1 MVLWLLSPVR
11 WSRDARG
18 ASGSRIVDVRIVRR
32 KGAGRLRAAALA
44 VVLLGATA
52 TACGDD
58 GGGSGEGGE
67 TSAPASAKAAPSV
80 KPAEGADELAEL
92 HARVEGDDVI
102 VVGDA
107 KAPHTVKVYEDPRCP
122 YCKKFEQG
130 GAGALTG
137 PVQDGD
143 VKVEY
148 VIASFLDENLNGH
161 GSVKAAN
168 ALRASVAAGRF
179 PVYHSAVFA
188 NQPADETT
196 DAFTDDF
203 LLKIAGTVDGL
214 RSSAFDGAVRDMKY
228 RDFVDAAMKKFRA
241 DGIEGT
247 PTVYVD
253 GEKVTPE
260 KAMYDEGAFEKVLE
274 DAGIPG
280 N

>member
-1 MVLWLLSPVR
+1 MVLWHLSPVR
-11 WSRDARG
+11 WSRDERG
-18 ASGSRIVDVRIVRR
+18 ASGSRIVGVRNVRM
-32 KGAGRLRAAALA
+32 KGAGRLRAAAVA

-52 TACGDD
+52 TACDDD
-58 GGGSGEGGE
+58 GGSGAGDAS
-67 TSAPASAKAAPSV
+67 SAPASASAAPSV
-80 KPAEGADELAEL
+80 RPAEDADELAEL

-168 ALRASVAAGRF
+168 ALRASVAAGKF

-203 LLKIAGTVDGL
+203 LLKIAGTVGGL
-214 RSSAFDGAVRDMKY
+214 RSSAFDGAVRDMEY

-260 KAMYDEGAFEKVLE
+260 KAMYDEDAFGKVLE
-274 DAGIPG
+274 DAGVPG

>member
-1 MVLWLLSPVR
+1 M
-11 WSRDARG
+11 
-18 ASGSRIVDVRIVRR
+18 DVRNVRMVR
-32 KGAGRLRAAALA
+32 VKGAGRLRAAALA
-44 VVLLGATA
+44 VVLLGVTA
-52 TACGDD
+52 TACGDEG
-58 GGGSGEGGE
+58 GGGSAGDE
-67 TSAPASAKAAPSV
+67 TSAPVTASASPSV
-80 KPAEGADELAEL
+80 KPAGDADELAGL
-92 HARVEGDDVI
+92 HARVEGGDVI

-130 GAGALTG
+130 GARALTG
-137 PVQDGD
+137 RVADGD

-161 GSVKAAN
+161 GSVTAAN
-168 ALRASVAAGRF
+168 ALRASVAAGKF

-196 DAFTDDF
+196 DAYTDDF

-214 RSSAFDGAVRDMKY
+214 RSSAFDGAVRDMEY

-241 DGIEGT
+241 DGVEGT

-260 KAMYDEGAFEKVLE
+260 KAMYDEDTFEKVLE
-274 DAGIPG
+274 GAGVPG
-280 N
+280 S

>member
-1 MVLWLLSPVR
+1 MDERTV
-11 WSRDARG
+11 
-18 ASGSRIVDVRIVRR
+18 SGSRIVNVRPRNS
-32 KGAGRLRAAALA
+32 GRFRVAAVA
-44 VVLLGATA
+44 VVLLAATA

-58 GGGSGEGGE
+58 GAGDGGE
-67 TSAPASAKAAPSV
+67 TSASASAAPSV
-80 KPAEGADELAEL
+80 KPAEDADDLAKL
-92 HARVEGDDVI
+92 HARVDGGDVI

-130 GAGALTG
+130 GAEALTD
-137 PVQDGD
+137 PVAAGD

-168 ALRASVAAGRF
+168 ALRASVEAGKF
-179 PVYHSAVFA
+179 PVYHSAVYA

-196 DAFTDDF
+196 DAYTDAF

-214 RSSAFDGAVRDMKY
+214 RSSAFDGAVKDMKY
-228 RDFVDAAMKKFRA
+228 QGFVDAAMKKFRT

-253 GEKVTPE
+253 GDKVTPE
-260 KAMYDEGAFEKVLE
+260 KAMYDEDAFEKILE
-274 DAGIPG
+274 DAGVPD

>member
-1 MVLWLLSPVR
+1 MSAG
-11 WSRDARG
+11 ARG
-18 ASGSRIVDVRIVRR
+18 S
-32 KGAGRLRAAALA
+32 GRLRAAAVA
-44 VVLLGATA
+44 VVLLGAAA
-52 TACGDD
+52 TACGDE
-58 GGGSGEGGE
+58 GGGDAGE
-67 TSAPASAKAAPSV
+67 TSAPASAKATPSV
-80 KPAEGADELAEL
+80 KPAEDADELAEL
-92 HARVEGDDVI
+92 HARVAGDDVI

-107 KAPHTVKVYEDPRCP
+107 EARHTVKVYEDPRCP

-130 GAGALTG
+130 GARALTG
-137 PVQDGD
+137 PVKDGD

-168 ALRASVAAGRF
+168 ALRASVTAGRF

-196 DAFTDDF
+196 DAYTDDF

-214 RSSAFDGAVRDMKY
+214 RSGTFDGAVKDMKY
-228 RDFVDAAMKKFRA
+228 QKFVDAAMKKFRA
-241 DGIEGT
+241 DGVEGT

-260 KAMYDEGAFEKVLE
+260 KAMYDEDAFGRVLE
-274 DAGIPG
+274 DAGVPG

>member
-1 MVLWLLSPVR
+1 MDVG
-11 WSRDARG
+11 ARV
-18 ASGSRIVDVRIVRR
+18 SGRPWV
-32 KGAGRLRAAALA
+32 AAVA
-44 VVLLGATA
+44 VVVLGVAA
-52 TACGDD
+52 TACGGDEGD
-58 GGGSGEGGE
+58 GGG
-67 TSAPASAKAAPSV
+67 ASASASASATPSV
-80 KPAEGADELAEL
+80 KPAENADDLAEL
-92 HARVEGDDVI
+92 DARMDGDDVI

-130 GAGALTG
+130 GAEALTG
-137 PVQDGD
+137 PVADGD

-168 ALRASVAAGRF
+168 ALRASVAAGKF

-196 DAFTDDF
+196 DAYTDDF
-203 LLKIAGTVDGL
+203 LLKIADTVGGL

-253 GEKVTPE
+253 GDKVTPE
-260 KAMYDEGAFEKVLE
+260 KTMYDEDAFEKVLR
-274 DAGIPG
+274 DAGVPG